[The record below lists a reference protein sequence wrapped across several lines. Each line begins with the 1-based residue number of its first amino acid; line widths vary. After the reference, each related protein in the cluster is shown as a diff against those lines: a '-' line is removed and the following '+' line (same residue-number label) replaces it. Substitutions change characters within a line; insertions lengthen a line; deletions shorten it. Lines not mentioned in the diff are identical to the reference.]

1 MNSNIYEESAQRAW
15 DAILGKVK
23 ELEASGMKRA
33 EISRLLG
40 HSGRSA
46 VTNWLKE
53 SSTSLNASFP
63 DMLRYIDVLGL
74 DIRDYLPCS
83 RKGIDKSEGESAVIR
98 RVAPHAPNEVVQGDC
113 LPQIPVMGG
122 TGAGDDVELF
132 QATPSYWIS
141 VLPQYMV
148 HKDIFGLVV
157 YGDSMEPTIHKG
169 AVVGVIPFD
178 GSFNEGGIY
187 LVQRPPFGRTI
198 KRVKLQSGQ
207 LVLISD
213 NAAYEPDPLPF
224 EGYEKIILGRVVWVW
239 QMV

>member
-74 DIRDYLPCS
+74 DIRDYLPGAKKES
-83 RKGIDKSEGESAVIR
+83 SKSEKESAVIR

>member
-1 MNSNIYEESAQRAW
+1 MSVFFQTVM
-15 DAILGKVK
+15 DAIRQAVQDRFDGN
-23 ELEASGMKRA
+23 
-33 EISRLLG
+33 ISRASQSWG
-40 HSGRSA
+40 VSGD
-46 VTNWLKE
+46 NLHKWLRGDRIPTLEKI
-53 SSTSLNASFP
+53 SP
-63 DMLRYIDVLGL
+63 IL
-74 DIRDYLPCS
+74 DRIGKFTPETPMRRD
-83 RKGIDKSEGESAVIR
+83 EHAVIR
-98 RVAPHAPNEVVQGDC
+98 RVASHAPNEVVQGDC